1 MYSTAIVVFRE
12 IFEVALILGVILAST
27 RGLAGRARWIAAG
40 IGAGVLGAVA
50 VAYFAQSIS
59 QAAEGMGQEL
69 FNAGVLLTA
78 AAVISWTALW
88 MRQHGRQITRR
99 LREMGQAWMEGT
111 TPLYT
116 MALVIALAVL
126 REGAEIV
133 LFTYGMLAAG
143 QGIASILTGSAI
155 GLSGGVIAGAML
167 YFGLLRIP
175 TKYIFQVTTW
185 MLILLSAGMA
195 SMAAQYLVS
204 AGYFLNLSEVVWD
217 TSWLLSES
225 SIIGQV
231 FHILLGYTEQPMQ
244 IQLIFYA
251 GTLAV
256 LSVCMLGMDRL
267 HARDSRNAV
276 TPVASA

>member
-27 RGLAGRARWIAAG
+27 RGLAHRTRWVLTG
-40 IGAGVLGAVA
+40 IGGGIAGAVA

-59 QAAEGMGQEL
+59 MAAEGLGQEL
-69 FNAGVLLTA
+69 FNAGILLTA

-88 MRQHGRQITRR
+88 MRQHGRQITQR
-99 LREMGQAWMEGT
+99 LRQMGQELLQGQ

-143 QGIASILTGSAI
+143 QGIGSILAGSAI
-155 GLSGGVIAGAML
+155 GLAGGTLAGAAL

-175 TKYIFQVTTW
+175 TKYIFRVTTW

-195 SMAAQYLVS
+195 SMAAQFLVS
-204 AGYFLNLSEVVWD
+204 AGYFLNYANVVWD
-217 TSWLLSES
+217 SSWLLSEA
-225 SIIGQV
+225 SILGQAL
-231 FHILLGYTEQPMQ
+231 HTLLGYTEQPMQ
-244 IQLIFYA
+244 IQLIFYM
-251 GTLAV
+251 GTLAL
-256 LSVCMLGMDRL
+256 LSACMFGMDRM
-267 HARDSRNAV
+267 HARSGHTATPAV
-276 TPVASA
+276 SA

>member
-27 RGLAGRARWIAAG
+27 RGLAHRTRWVLAG
-40 IGAGVLGAVA
+40 IGGGIAGAVA
-50 VAYFAQSIS
+50 VAYFAEAIS
-59 QAAEGMGQEL
+59 MAAEGLGQEL
-69 FNAGVLLTA
+69 FNAGILLTA

-88 MRQHGRQITRR
+88 MRQHGRELTQR
-99 LREMGQAWMEGT
+99 LRQMGQELLEGQ

-133 LFTYGMLAAG
+133 LFTYGMIAAG
-143 QGIASILTGSAI
+143 QGLGSILAGSAI
-155 GLSGGVIAGAML
+155 GLAGGVTAGAAL

-175 TKYIFQVTTW
+175 TKYIFRVTTW

-195 SMAAQYLVS
+195 SMAAQFLVS
-204 AGYFLNLSEVVWD
+204 AGYFGNYANVVWD
-217 TSWLLSES
+217 SSWLLSEA
-225 SIIGQV
+225 SILGQAM
-231 FHILLGYTEQPMQ
+231 HTLLGYTEQPMQ

-251 GTLAV
+251 GTLAF
-256 LSVCMLGMDRL
+256 LSACMFGMDRL
-267 HARDSRNAV
+267 HSRGGNAA
-276 TPVASA
+276 TPAVSV

>member
-27 RGLAGRARWIAAG
+27 RGLAHRTRWILAG
-40 IGAGVLGAVA
+40 IGGGVLGALI
-50 VAYFAQSIS
+50 VAYFAQTIS
-59 QAAEGMGQEL
+59 MAAEGLGQEL
-69 FNAGVLLTA
+69 FNAGILLTA

-88 MRQHGRQITRR
+88 MRQHGRELTQR
-99 LREMGQAWMEGT
+99 LRQMGQALLEGQ

-133 LFTYGMLAAG
+133 LFTYGMIAAG
-143 QGIASILTGSAI
+143 QGIGSILAGSAI
-155 GLSGGVIAGAML
+155 GLAGGVLAGALL

-175 TKYIFQVTTW
+175 TKYIFRVTTW

-204 AGYFLNLSEVVWD
+204 AGYFLNYADVMWD
-217 TSWLLSES
+217 SSGLLPEASVL
-225 SIIGQV
+225 GQAL
-231 FHILLGYTEQPMQ
+231 HTLLGYTEQPMQ

-251 GTLAV
+251 GTLGL

-267 HARDSRNAV
+267 QGRGSHTV
-276 TPVASA
+276 TPAVST